1 MELEELL
8 NMVRNTLGDL
18 NNILFEQLERLND
31 VDIEGGETVAQL
43 ELQRSEKIVKVAN
56 AIINNGRLVKDVAKL
71 SGSGEFVSTP
81 LMLTG
86 GASEK

>member
-1 MELEELL
+1 
-8 NMVRNTLGDL
+8 MVRNTLGDL

-31 VDIEGGETVAQL
+31 VDIEGGETVATL